1 MEWAIYSK
9 IENLYAYLRDKRGYD
24 AMDEYIRE
32 DVLLLKGD
40 YPPISC
46 LPRCIPALPCYFSII
61 ATTSISTNAPFGR
74 DLTATAER
82 AGNGSAK
89 NSA

>member
-32 DVLLLKGD
+32 DVLLLKAIIHPFLVCLD
-40 YPPISC
+40 VFPLCLVIS
-46 LPRCIPALPCYFSII
+46 R
-61 ATTSISTNAPFGR
+61 
-74 DLTATAER
+74 
-82 AGNGSAK
+82 
-89 NSA
+89 